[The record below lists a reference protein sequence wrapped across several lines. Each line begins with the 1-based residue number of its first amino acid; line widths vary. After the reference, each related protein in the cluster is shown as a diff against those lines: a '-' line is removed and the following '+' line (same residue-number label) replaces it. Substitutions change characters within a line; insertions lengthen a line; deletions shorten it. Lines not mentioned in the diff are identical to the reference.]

1 MISPTLSV
9 SRQTGFAIFGR
20 HPVLNFLMHIAMVMP
35 FAVNILV
42 RTLMLLLAAVLPASA
57 GASELEQLIDRALQA
72 SQELVAGEERV
83 AMARAKAEQAGS
95 LEDPML
101 MLGIQ
106 NGLLRDP
113 LAFDR
118 EAETSKVIGV
128 SQMLPFYGKRDL
140 RRRGAEVEAAALAE
154 RLLEKRLVIRRM
166 VKETWYRL
174 GLVDTNLG
182 IIAKT
187 IHALRDLLNFS
198 ETMYSVG
205 KGLQQDVLKAQLEL
219 SKMEE
224 MRIELQGERQM
235 LVASLNGLTYRDGA
249 TPVATVVLPAIDAPP
264 AEAEELMALALSRRP
279 LFKAQAALL
288 EKSLVGRELAER
300 EIYPDVTV
308 AAEYMQRESGEM
320 SEGDDMYGLSFTF
333 NLPVQHGRRQAMI
346 AEAGAEH
353 RMLLAEFAMLR
364 NDLRKDLGETL
375 AKLSRIR
382 GQVELYRHG
391 LLDQAAA
398 LHETT
403 IASYQAGKADFMAVL
418 DSRMGLFT
426 LERRLQQALA
436 DSHVETAALEVLVGG
451 ETPGAG
457 PR

>member
-1 MISPTLSV
+1 MHTPVVVLS
-9 SRQTGFAIFGR
+9 I
-20 HPVLNFLMHIAMVMP
+20 
-35 FAVNILV
+35 VNIAV
-42 RTLMLLLAAVLPASA
+42 AAFFLLLSTSAAAPA

-106 NGLLRDP
+106 NGILRDP
-113 LAFDR
+113 LVFDR
-118 EAETSKVIGV
+118 EAETSKVIGI

-140 RRRGAEVEAAALAE
+140 RRRGAEVEAAVEAE

-174 GLVDTNLG
+174 GLVDTNVE
-182 IIAKT
+182 IVAKT
-187 IHALRDLLNFS
+187 IDALRDLLNFS

-205 KGLQQDVLKAQLEL
+205 KGLQQEVLKAQLEL

-235 LVASLNGLTYRDGA
+235 LAASLNGLTYRDGA
-249 TPVATVVLPAIDAPP
+249 TPVATVNLQEINGPP
-264 AEAEELMALALSRRP
+264 AGVEELIALALSRRP

-308 AAEYMQRESGEM
+308 SFEYMQKESGEM
-320 SEGDDMYGLSFTF
+320 SEGDDMYGLSLTF

-364 NDLRKDLGETL
+364 NELRKDLGETL

-426 LERRLQQALA
+426 LERRLQQAVA
-436 DSHVETAALEVLVGG
+436 DHHVQAAALEVLVGG

>member
-1 MISPTLSV
+1 MHHIVAVSTSVNIAVAAFWLFFAAIVPTL
-9 SRQTGFAIFGR
+9 
-20 HPVLNFLMHIAMVMP
+20 
-35 FAVNILV
+35 
-42 RTLMLLLAAVLPASA
+42 A

-83 AMARAKAEQAGS
+83 AMALAKAEQAGS

-118 EAETSKVIGV
+118 EGETSKVIGI

-140 RRRGAEVEAAALAE
+140 RRRGVEVEAAALAE

-166 VKETWYRL
+166 VKETWFRL
-174 GLVDTNLG
+174 GLVDTNLE
-182 IIAKT
+182 IIART
-187 IHALRDLLNFS
+187 IDALRDLLSFS
-198 ETMYSVG
+198 ETMYAVG
-205 KGLQQDVLKAQLEL
+205 KGLQQEVLKAQLEL

-235 LVASLNGLTYRDGA
+235 LVAVLNGLTYRDTA
-249 TPVATVVLPAIDAPP
+249 TPVATVVLPEIDGPP
-264 AEAEELMALALSRRP
+264 AGAEELLALALSRRP

-300 EIYPDVTV
+300 EIYPDFTV
-308 AAEYMQRESGEM
+308 SFEYMQRESGEM
-320 SEGDDMYGLSFTF
+320 SEGDDMYGLSLSF

-346 AEAGAEH
+346 AEAGAEY

-364 NDLRKDLGETL
+364 NELRQDLGETL
-375 AKLSRIR
+375 AKLERTR
-382 GQVELYRHG
+382 RQEELFRHG
-391 LLDQAAA
+391 LLDQAAV
-398 LHETT
+398 LHEAT

-426 LERRLQQALA
+426 LERRLQQAVA
-436 DSHVETAALEVLVGG
+436 DHHVERAALEVVVGG
-451 ETPGAG
+451 EIPGAG

>member
-1 MISPTLSV
+1 MRTTVAILSAANAFV
-9 SRQTGFAIFGR
+9 VA
-20 HPVLNFLMHIAMVMP
+20 L
-35 FAVNILV
+35 
-42 RTLMLLLAAVLPASA
+42 LMLFGASVPALASA
-57 GASELEQLIDRALQA
+57 SDLEQLINRALQA

-83 AMARAKAEQAGS
+83 TMARAKAEQAGS

-101 MLGIQ
+101 MLGID
-106 NGLLRDP
+106 NGLIRDP
-113 LAFDR
+113 LDFDR
-118 EAETSKVIGV
+118 EADTSKVIGL
-128 SQMLPFYGKRDL
+128 SQMVPFYGKRDL
-140 RRRGAEVEAAALAE
+140 RRRGAEVEAAVEAE

-166 VKETWYRL
+166 VKQSWFRL
-174 GLVDTNLG
+174 GLVDGNLE
-182 IIAKT
+182 ILAKT
-187 IHALRDLLNFS
+187 IDALGDLLRFS
-198 ETMYSVG
+198 ETMYAVG

-235 LVASLNGLTYRDGA
+235 LAAVLNGLTYRDGA
-249 TPVATVVLPAIDAPP
+249 TQVATVVLPEINGPP
-264 AEAEELMALALSRRP
+264 AVAEELVGLALSRRP

-300 EIYPDVTV
+300 EIYPDFTLSFQ
-308 AAEYMQRESGEM
+308 YMQKESGEM
-320 SEGDDMYGLSFTF
+320 SDGDDMYGLSLTF
-333 NLPVQHGRRQAMI
+333 NLPVQHGRRQAMV

-353 RMLLAEFAMLR
+353 RMLLAEFAMFR
-364 NDLRKDLGETL
+364 NELRKDIGETL

-382 GQVELYRHG
+382 RQEELYRHG

-418 DSRMGLFT
+418 DSRMGLFS
-426 LERRLQQALA
+426 LERRLQQAVA
-436 DSHVETAALEVLVGG
+436 EYHVETAVLEVLVGG
-451 ETPGAG
+451 EAPGAG

>member
-1 MISPTLSV
+1 M
-9 SRQTGFAIFGR
+9 G
-20 HPVLNFLMHIAMVMP
+20 MP
-35 FAVNILV
+35 SAANILV
-42 RTLMLLLAAVLPASA
+42 RILAFLLAAFVPASA
-57 GASELEQLIDRALQA
+57 SASELEQLINRALQA

-83 AMARAKAEQAGS
+83 TMARAKAEQAGS

-101 MLGIQ
+101 MLGIE

-118 EAETSKVIGV
+118 EPDTAKVIGI

-140 RRRGAEVEAAALAE
+140 RRRGAEVEAAVEAE
-154 RLLEKRLVIRRM
+154 RLLEKRLVIRRA
-166 VKETWYRL
+166 VKATWFRL
-174 GLVDTNLG
+174 GLVDTNLQ

-187 IHALRDLLNFS
+187 LDALGDLLSFS
-198 ETMYSVG
+198 ETMYAVG

-235 LVASLNGLTYRDGA
+235 LAASLNGLTYRDGA
-249 TPVATVVLPAIDAPP
+249 TPVATVVLPEINGPP
-264 AEAEELMALALSRRP
+264 AEVEELIGLALSQRP

-288 EKSLVGRELAER
+288 EKSLVGRDLAER
-300 EIYPDVTV
+300 EIYPDFTLSF
-308 AAEYMQRESGEM
+308 AYMQKEQGEM
-320 SEGDDMYGLSFTF
+320 SDGEDMYGLSLSF

-364 NDLRKDLGETL
+364 NELRKDIGETL

-382 GQVELYRHG
+382 RQVELYRHG
-391 LLDQAAA
+391 LLEQAAA

-426 LERRLQQALA
+426 LERRLQQAVA
-436 DSHVETAALEVLVGG
+436 DHHVESAALEVLVGG